1 MKKIFRFIG
10 FIFKGIWKT
19 INFLRL
25 AVINLFFILIIA
37 LIYFGYT
44 QTEAPQPRITKA
56 SALMLNL
63 SGPIVEQRSY
73 IDPVES
79 LTGSVFDQDL
89 PKENVL
95 FDIVDSL
102 RYAQSDDKVS
112 GLILNLQGLPETSLT
127 KLRYI
132 AKAINEFKASGKP
145 VYAIG
150 GYYTQSQYYL
160 ASYADK
166 IYMAPDGGVMLQG
179 YGAYTLYYKNLL
191 KKLDVTTHVFRV
203 GTYKSA
209 IEPFIRNGMS
219 AAAKESASAWL
230 TQLWGAYVD
239 DVAKNRNISPAT
251 ITPSMDTFIRQL
263 KSVDGNMSALV
274 KQQGLVDELV
284 TRQEFRSAMAEA
296 FGSEG
301 RDSYR
306 TISYYDY
313 LPTIKPK
320 IHTSSNDIAVIVA
333 SGTIRDGEQPRGT
346 IGGDTLANLLRQ
358 AKNDDHV
365 KAVVLRLD
373 TPGGSSFASEV
384 IRNEITALKASGK
397 PVVVSMSSLTASGG
411 YWISAGADTII
422 AQPTT
427 LTGSIGIFGVITT
440 VEKGLENLGIHSDGI
455 GTTPF
460 AGLGL
465 TRGITD
471 KAGQA
476 IQLNIEHGYNRFI
489 NLVSQGRKMS
499 PEAVDK
505 IAQGRVWTGYD
516 AMRLGLVDQMGDFD
530 DAITQAAKLANLET
544 YNVQWVEEPLS
555 ASEQLMLELAD
566 HLKASL
572 GFDLQALLPESL
584 HPVSQQLKQGADL
597 MADFNDPKGMYAL
610 CLTCDVN

>member
-44 QTEAPQPRITKA
+44 HTEAPKPQVTQA

-63 SGPIVEQRSY
+63 SGPVVEQRSY
-73 IDPVES
+73 IDPMES

-95 FDIVDSL
+95 FEIVDAV
-102 RYAQSDDKVS
+102 RYARNDDKIS
-112 GLILNLQGLPETSLT
+112 GLILNLQNLPETSLT

-145 VYAIG
+145 VYAVG

-166 IYMAPDGGVMLQG
+166 IYMARDGGVMLQG
-179 YGAYTLYYKNLL
+179 YGTYPLYYKEMLD
-191 KKLDVTTHVFRV
+191 KLDVTTHVFRV

-209 IEPFIRNGMS
+209 IEPFIRNDMS
-219 AAAKESASAWL
+219 AAAKESAAAWL
-230 TQLWGAYVD
+230 SQLWGAYVD
-239 DVAKNRNISPAT
+239 DVAENRQIDKKVL
-251 ITPSMDTFIRQL
+251 TPSMDQFIRQL
-263 KSVDGNMSALV
+263 KQVDGSMAELTR
-274 KQQGLVDELV
+274 QQGLVDELA
-284 TRQEFRSAMAEA
+284 TRQQFRADMADA
-296 FGSEG
+296 FGAEG
-301 RDSYR
+301 KDSYR

-313 LPTIKPK
+313 LPTITSKR
-320 IHTSSNDIAVIVA
+320 HASSNDVAVIVA

-346 IGGDTLANLLRQ
+346 IGGDTLANLIRQ
-358 AKNDDHV
+358 AKNDERV
-365 KAVVLRLD
+365 RAVVLRLD

-384 IRNEITALKASGK
+384 IRNELAALKASGK
-397 PVVVSMSSLTASGG
+397 PVVVSMSSLAASGG
-411 YWISAGADTII
+411 YWISAGADKII

-465 TRGITD
+465 ARGITS
-471 KAGQA
+471 KAGEA
-476 IQLNIEHGYNRFI
+476 IQLNIEHGYSRFI
-489 NLVSQGRKMS
+489 NLVSEGRGLT
-499 PEAVDK
+499 PDAVDK
-505 IAQGRVWTGYD
+505 IGQGRVWTGYD
-516 AMRLGLVDQMGDFD
+516 AMQAGLVDQMGDFD
-530 DAITQAAKLANLET
+530 DAITRAAELAGLES
-544 YNVQWVEEPLS
+544 YDVQWVEKPLS
-555 ASEQLMLELAD
+555 ASEQFMLELAD
-566 HLKASL
+566 QLKISL
-572 GFDLQALLPESL
+572 GLDLHALLPESL
-584 HPVSQQLKQGADL
+584 YPVSQQLEQSAEML
-597 MADFNDPKGMYAL
+597 SDFNDPQGIYAL
-610 CLTCDVN
+610 CLTCQVK